1 MRTLRL
7 LKILIVIFTVHPAF
21 AQETGV
27 LIPQSVTSGSPFS
40 VHQYYRNKGL
50 SGNSTLDIL
59 YESDGHIL
67 FAMEYGIYMF
77 DGYHFQ
83 LLPLKV
89 QGSPVDKLYHSD
101 KHNVTF
107 GRTSNYDLYE
117 ITHEARYLGTSS
129 ALCTR
134 GDELLT
140 ISTVGVITRY
150 LHPYFTPLNSIG
162 TGIRNCEQLCY
173 NGSTIIIS
181 DPDRVYEFSGDAKK
195 LLKTYKLTGIK
206 QITEDPYDHSFL
218 LVGSNEL
225 YRIRD
230 GQISLL
236 YSGKS
241 PAGFTKMVVAGRD
254 SFYLTSYTGLYSI
267 FPGESVCYG
276 EDDGLPS
283 HSMNG
288 LAYDSVSDRLWIA
301 TGNKGVLRLEPKCA
315 RTYYRAGVIGDRS
328 LGSVVRLGAEK
339 LAIVEND
346 RILMMNTRTDS
357 IQCILEHRF
366 PEGTFISLAVFG
378 DTLATGTWG
387 GGIFFMKDGK
397 KIGRLLPPE
406 LPGKIVPGCFRDRR
420 GSYWIATNNGIA
432 HGKTLGQVRPLYP
445 DKIQKL
451 FLSFYQLRN
460 GDVCAAGESGVYI
473 FSEAGEIKRSLNSA
487 DGLVG
492 KEVRAFY
499 EDQEGLLWIGASA
512 GGLYCYEKGVL
523 TSINR
528 KKQCALPP
536 DIFTLAKAGDGRL
549 YITTNNGLW
558 AVDET
563 KLRDFYRNKLNQLV
577 PFHYDEAHGILN
589 TEFNGGFQN
598 NYAIGNDG
606 RLFFPTVQGLVTF
619 TPPATVETPFS
630 AYIDHVLIDGI
641 SSDTLPGILDMSKK
655 NIEIIATSINQE
667 SSRNSYLQ
675 YKLEREGVASV
686 WSALSKETK
695 FGLLLSAPGD
705 YSLYLRV
712 VDACNPEFSPVRVYS
727 FTIKPHI
734 YENKW
739 FQITGI
745 IIGLVLSA
753 IIIRLIVTNREKE
766 REKAFQIK
774 TTILTLEMQALQS
787 RMNPHFVFN
796 ILNNLKSLVSL
807 GRTDKAEKI
816 ISNFSVLVRK
826 AFEKSSE
833 TALPL
838 GEEIGLVELYLKLQQ
853 ERFDNSF
860 TFHIRCPEILKNK
873 QVPSFILQPLVEN
886 SVIHGI
892 AHSEKECHI
901 EVECTGEEG
910 KLIIVV
916 RDNGI
921 GRTQSGKI
929 NRNKPNHQ
937 SKGLELIEKKIQI
950 AREIYDMNI
959 SLSFEDADP
968 VSGEGTIATLK
979 ISYHA

>member
-1 MRTLRL
+1 MRILRF
-7 LKILIVIFTVHPAF
+7 LKVLVVILAVQPAF

-27 LIPQSVTSGSPFS
+27 LIPQSVTSGLPFS

-50 SGNSTLDIL
+50 SGNNTLDII

-67 FAMEYGIYMF
+67 FAMEYGIYLF

-89 QGSPVDKLYHSD
+89 QGSPVDKLYHNN
-101 KHNVTF
+101 KHNITY
-107 GRTSNYDLYE
+107 GRTATDDLYE
-117 ITHEARYLGTSS
+117 ITPENRYLGTSR

-134 GDELLT
+134 GDELLS
-140 ISTVGVITRY
+140 ISADGVITRY

-162 TGIRNCEQLCY
+162 TGILNCEQLCY
-173 NGSTIIIS
+173 NGSTIVIS

-195 LLKTYKLTGIK
+195 ILKTYKLPAIR
-206 QITEDPYDHSFL
+206 QIVEDPYDHSFL
-218 LVGSNEL
+218 LMGSNEL

-230 GQISLL
+230 GKIRLL
-236 YSGKS
+236 YRGKS
-241 PAGFTKMVVAGRD
+241 PSGFTKMVVAGRD
-254 SFYLTSYTGLYSI
+254 SFYLTSYTGIHRI
-267 FPGESVCYG
+267 FPGESVCYR
-276 EDDGLPS
+276 EADGLPS
-283 HSMNG
+283 HSLNG
-288 LAYDSVSDRLWIA
+288 LACDTVSGRLWIA
-301 TGNKGVLRLEPKCA
+301 TGNMGVLRLEPKCA
-315 RTYYRAGVIGDRS
+315 RTYYRPGVIGDRS
-328 LGSVVRLGAEK
+328 LGSVARLGPEK
-339 LAIVEND
+339 MAIVENG
-346 RILMMNTRTDS
+346 RVLMMDTRTGS
-357 IQCILEHRF
+357 IQSILEHRF
-366 PEGTFISLAVFG
+366 PEGTFISLTTFG
-378 DTLATGTWG
+378 DTMAIGTWG
-387 GGIFFMKDGK
+387 GGLLMMQN
-397 KIGRLLPPE
+397 GRFACRLSPPVI
-406 LPGKIVPGCFRDRR
+406 PGVVVTGCFRDRK
-420 GSYWIATNNGIA
+420 GGYWIATDKGIA
-432 HGKTLGQVRPLYP
+432 YGKTIREIRPLHP
-445 DKIQKL
+445 DKIRKL
-451 FLSFYQLRN
+451 FINFYQLSN
-460 GDVCAAGESGVYI
+460 GDVCAGGVTGVVI
-473 FSEAGEIKRSLNSA
+473 LTEDGTIKKMLTSA
-487 DGLVG
+487 DGLKG

-536 DIFTLAKAGDGRL
+536 DIFTLAKAGNGKL

-563 KLRDFYRNKLNQLV
+563 KLRDFYRNRLNQLV
-577 PFHYDEAHGILN
+577 PFHYDESHGILN

-619 TPPATVETPFS
+619 TPPATVEAPFS

-641 SSDTLPGILDMSKK
+641 YSDTLPGILDRSTK
-655 NIEIIATSINQE
+655 NIEIIAGSINQE

-686 WSALSKETK
+686 WSALSKETR

-745 IIGLVLSA
+745 IVGLVLSA
-753 IIIRLIVTNREKE
+753 MIIRLVVTNREKE
-766 REKAFQIK
+766 REKAFQTK
-774 TTILTLEMQALQS
+774 MTILTLEMQALQS

-807 GRTDKAEKI
+807 GRTDKAEKM

-833 TALPL
+833 TILPL
-838 GEEIGLVELYLKLQQ
+838 GEEVELVELYLKLQQ

-860 TFHIRCPEILKNK
+860 TFHIKCPEILKSK

-892 AHSEKECHI
+892 THSEKECHI

-910 KLIIVV
+910 KLVIAV

-921 GRTQSGKI
+921 GRKQSGKI

-959 SLSFEDADP
+959 SLLFEDADP

>member
-1 MRTLRL
+1 
-7 LKILIVIFTVHPAF
+7 
-21 AQETGV
+21 
-27 LIPQSVTSGSPFS
+27 
-40 VHQYYRNKGL
+40 
-50 SGNSTLDIL
+50 
-59 YESDGHIL
+59 
-67 FAMEYGIYMF
+67 
-77 DGYHFQ
+77 
-83 LLPLKV
+83 
-89 QGSPVDKLYHSD
+89 
-101 KHNVTF
+101 
-107 GRTSNYDLYE
+107 
-117 ITHEARYLGTSS
+117 
-129 ALCTR
+129 
-134 GDELLT
+134 
-140 ISTVGVITRY
+140 
-150 LHPYFTPLNSIG
+150 LH
-162 TGIRNCEQLCY
+162 
-173 NGSTIIIS
+173 
-181 DPDRVYEFSGDAKK
+181 
-195 LLKTYKLTGIK
+195 
-206 QITEDPYDHSFL
+206 
-218 LVGSNEL
+218 
-225 YRIRD
+225 
-230 GQISLL
+230 
-236 YSGKS
+236 
-241 PAGFTKMVVAGRD
+241 
-254 SFYLTSYTGLYSI
+254 
-267 FPGESVCYG
+267 
-276 EDDGLPS
+276 
-283 HSMNG
+283 
-288 LAYDSVSDRLWIA
+288 
-301 TGNKGVLRLEPKCA
+301 
-315 RTYYRAGVIGDRS
+315 
-328 LGSVVRLGAEK
+328 
-339 LAIVEND
+339 
-346 RILMMNTRTDS
+346 
-357 IQCILEHRF
+357 
-366 PEGTFISLAVFG
+366 
-378 DTLATGTWG
+378 
-387 GGIFFMKDGK
+387 
-397 KIGRLLPPE
+397 
-406 LPGKIVPGCFRDRR
+406 
-420 GSYWIATNNGIA
+420 
-432 HGKTLGQVRPLYP
+432 P
-445 DKIQKL
+445 DKIRKL
-451 FLSFYQLRN
+451 FINFYQLSN
-460 GDVCAAGESGVYI
+460 GDVCAGGVTGVVI
-473 FSEAGEIKRSLNSA
+473 LTEDGTIKKMLTSA

-641 SSDTLPGILDMSKK
+641 SSDTLPGILDSSTK
-655 NIEIIATSINQE
+655 NIEIIAASINQE

-860 TFHIRCPEILKNK
+860 TFHIRCPEILRNK

-910 KLIIVV
+910 KLVIVV

-968 VSGEGTIATLK
+968 VSGEGTVATLK